1 MTMTPFES
9 GIPGSGLADAPR
21 DEAGIPSRITT
32 VVIGASAGGVEA
44 LGLLLPALPADFA
57 PAVIVV
63 LHIVADRESLL
74 TQIFSERCALPV
86 SEAIDKEP
94 VRSGHIY
101 FAPPDYH
108 LQVETDGA
116 FSLSMDDPVNYSR
129 PSIDVL
135 FESVAW
141 SVGDRALGL
150 LLTGANAD
158 GAAGLAAIRA
168 AGGSTWVQDPA
179 TAFAEAMP
187 RSAIERN
194 AADEIL
200 TLPAMAR
207 RLGSW
212 RSTNPV
218 GRQTAS

>member
-1 MTMTPFES
+1 MMMMPPDNE
-9 GIPGSGLADAPR
+9 GIA
-21 DEAGIPSRITT
+21 SRITT
-32 VVIGASAGGVEA
+32 VAIGASAGGVEA
-44 LGLLLPALPADFA
+44 LGLLLPALPADFKA
-57 PAVIVV
+57 AVIVV

-74 TQIFSERCALPV
+74 TQIFRERCALPV
-86 SEAIDKEP
+86 SEATDKAP
-94 VRSGHIY
+94 VLGGNIY

-108 LQVETDGA
+108 LQVEADGS

-141 SVGDRALGL
+141 SAEARALGI

-168 AGGSTWVQDPA
+168 AGGMTWVQDPA
-179 TAFAEAMP
+179 TAFAQAMP
-187 RSAIERN
+187 LAAIALD
-194 AADEIL
+194 AAETIL
-200 TLPAMAR
+200 TIPAMAR

-212 RSTNPV
+212 RPAETA
-218 GRQTAS
+218 GRGSAG